1 MRRKNMIVSTT
12 PIIEGQPVREYLGVV
27 TGETVLGINMFKD
40 IFAGVRDIIG
50 GRSATYE
57 RELLSAQQTAINEL
71 IERAQ
76 SMGANAVI
84 GVDIDYTT
92 IGSNGSM
99 LMVAATG
106 TAVVI

>member
-1 MRRKNMIVSTT
+1 MRAKNMTVSTT
-12 PIIEGQPVREYLGVV
+12 HIIEGQPVQKYLGVV

-40 IFAGVRDIIG
+40 LFAGVRDIIG
-50 GRSATYE
+50 GRSSTYE
-57 RELLSAQQTAINEL
+57 KELLSAQQTALDEML
-71 IERAQ
+71 ERAYE
-76 SMGANAVI
+76 MGANAVI

-106 TAVVI
+106 TAVKL